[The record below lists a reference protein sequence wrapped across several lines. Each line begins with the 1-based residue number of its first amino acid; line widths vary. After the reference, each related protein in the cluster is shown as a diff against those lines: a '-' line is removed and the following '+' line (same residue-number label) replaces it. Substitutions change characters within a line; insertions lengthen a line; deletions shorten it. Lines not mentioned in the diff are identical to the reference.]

1 MKKIISLILVSL
13 VGIAATFAID
23 WKVTESE
30 DQYCKNKVTSATVEL
45 SEEKLAD
52 VLTVIAPIVA
62 DSNSFSY
69 NENRS
74 YIKSEGY
81 GIIINKTEQTA
92 KKKWMAKYAGTTYSV
107 ILFTPTEAIYYMP
120 TISISKAGKVATAAS
135 NTTVA
140 AATTTMIINAFTSQ
154 IPLIDI
160 IATAATFTTAAVDV
174 GVNAGSKVTYEGLT
188 VDFVEETLIPWLE
201 TIE

>member
-1 MKKIISLILVSL
+1 MRKVLIYFLVSL
-13 VGIAATFAID
+13 VGIAATFALD

-45 SEEKLAD
+45 SEEKFAD

-62 DSNSFSY
+62 DSNSNDIS
-69 NENRS
+69 RS
-74 YIKSEGY
+74 YIKNEGY
-81 GIIINKTEQTA
+81 GIIIDKIEQTA
-92 KKKWMAKYAGTTYSV
+92 KKKWMAKYAGTTYYV
-107 ILFTPTEAIYYMP
+107 ILYTPTEAIRYIP
-120 TISISKAGKVATAAS
+120 TISTSKAGKVATTVS
-135 NTTVA
+135 NTTAA

-154 IPLIDI
+154 IPLINI